1 MPLETIVYVSVLT
14 GPARTPDGVT
24 EFTAVLRRQ
33 MQVLDISGVFTT
45 CDNQGVHVAQG
56 VSASIDRLMVLV
68 EAGFWQT
75 ETRVL
80 ERAPIK
86 ARDFQRWDRLDTR
99 LFGPEMQWLREQLA
113 HPCPPAEPIRALLTW
128 AASRQM
134 EREAGGFCETSGP
147 SFQPTAPNRL
157 H

>member
-14 GPARTPDGVT
+14 GPARTADGVT

-33 MQVLDISGVFTT
+33 MQVLNITGAFTT
-45 CDNQGVHVAQG
+45 CGNLGVHVAQG
-56 VSASIDRLMVLV
+56 ASVSIDRLMILV
-68 EAGFWQT
+68 AAGFWQT
-75 ETRVL
+75 GTRVL
-80 ERAPIK
+80 ERAPLK

-113 HPCPPAEPIRALLTW
+113 LPSPPAEPIRALLTW

-134 EREAGGFCETSGP
+134 ERETSGFCETSGP

>member
-1 MPLETIVYVSVLT
+1 MLLETIVYVSVLT

-33 MQVLDISGVFTT
+33 MQVLDITGAFTT
-45 CDNQGVHVAQG
+45 CDNLGVHVAQG
-56 VSASIDRLMVLV
+56 ASASIDRLMVLV

-80 ERAPIK
+80 ERSTIK
-86 ARDFQRWDRLDTR
+86 ARDFHHWERLDTR
-99 LFGPEMQWLREQLA
+99 LFGAEMQWLREQLA
-113 HPCPPAEPIRALLTW
+113 HPSAPVEPIRALLTW

-134 EREAGGFCETSGP
+134 EREADGFSETSGA
-147 SFQPTAPNRL
+147 SFQPTALNRL

>member
-1 MPLETIVYVSVLT
+1 MQLLYIT
-14 GPARTPDGVT
+14 GA
-24 EFTAVLRRQ
+24 
-33 MQVLDISGVFTT
+33 FTT
-45 CDNQGVHVAQG
+45 CDNLGVHVAQG
-56 VSASIDRLMVLV
+56 ATASIDRLMNVV

-80 ERAPIK
+80 ERCTVAT
-86 ARDFQRWDRLDTR
+86 RDFHRWDLLDTR
-99 LFGPEMQWLREQLA
+99 LFGAEMDWLREHLA
-113 HPCPPAEPIRALLTW
+113 LPCPSADPIRALLTW

-134 EREAGGFCETSGP
+134 EREADGFCETSGP